1 MREGDGVGN
10 GAADGGDAEAYA
22 DILGRYA
29 NTPKGRGRVMLALGH
44 ALDIIAEKGIEAL
57 SLREVA
63 RRCGITVGNLQHYF
77 DSRHSLL
84 DAVLAYLARQYDVNY
99 SGIDQCGDARRR
111 FENIVRYLL
120 KDIRSPR
127 TNAVFFELWAF
138 ANRDPGAAEML
149 AGAYRH
155 HLANLE
161 RLILEMGGASDTEAA
176 ARKAILVAAMIEGL
190 MVFVAQRG
198 HLDFDVDGAERLC
211 VEQILA
217 LVAR

>member
-1 MREGDGVGN
+1 MREGE
-10 GAADGGDAEAYA
+10 GGESEPPDSRESEAYA

-29 NTPKGRGRVMLALGH
+29 NTPKGRGRVMQALGH
-44 ALDIIAEKGIEAL
+44 ALDIIAEKGIEPL

-99 SGIDQCGDARRR
+99 SGIDQSGDARQR
-111 FENIVRYLL
+111 FENVIRYLL

-138 ANRDPGAAEML
+138 ANRDPGAAEIL

-161 RLILEMGGASDTEAA
+161 RLILEMSGSTDPAAA

-190 MVFVAQRG
+190 MVFMAQRS
-198 HLDFDVDGAERLC
+198 HLDFDADEIERLC
-211 VEQILA
+211 MGQIMA
-217 LVAR
+217 VATD